1 MTESTESLKP
11 LIDSIF
17 ISKALRARRTPMDE
31 KMLDGPQL
39 FEENCSL
46 ARCGIRAQFPDF
58 TDEQVEKELD
68 RRLAVTRRIADTGI
82 YRNVEE
88 TDE

>member
-46 ARCGIRAQFPDF
+46 ARSGIRAQFPDF

-68 RRLAVTRRIADTGI
+68 RRLAITRRIADTGI